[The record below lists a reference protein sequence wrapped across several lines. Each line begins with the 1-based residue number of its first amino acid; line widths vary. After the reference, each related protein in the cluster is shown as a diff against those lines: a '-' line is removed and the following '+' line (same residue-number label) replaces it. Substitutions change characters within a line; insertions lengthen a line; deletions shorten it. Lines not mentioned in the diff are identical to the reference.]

1 MLTTHEPRSQ
11 QALISRKGRA
21 APLIVT
27 RSIEVGSGFN
37 VRAQHVGGLIE
48 GLNENAVRKVFP
60 A

>member
-1 MLTTHEPRSQ
+1 MLTNREQRSQ
-11 QALISRKGRA
+11 QTLISRKGRA

-37 VRAQHVGGLIE
+37 VRVQHVGGLIE
-48 GLNENAVRKVFP
+48 GLTENGVRKVIP